1 MAKGQWPSADFPSV
15 SGFSVDIPGMVP
27 DAYACSDRKLIRRN
41 VMFGLGFPELL
52 VIMVIILLIFGAGR
66 LGDIG
71 SGLGKAI
78 RGFKDSVA
86 GKDAI
91 DVTPKKDTDSRKDK
105 A

>member
-1 MAKGQWPSADFPSV
+1 
-15 SGFSVDIPGMVP
+15 
-27 DAYACSDRKLIRRN
+27 
-41 VMFGLGFPELL
+41 MFGLGLPEL
-52 VIMVIILLIFGAGR
+52 VIILVIIILIFGASR

-78 RGFKDSVA
+78 RGFRDSMA

-91 DVTPKKDTDSRKDK
+91 DVTPKKDDDSKKK